1 MLGAL
6 QYLEGELP
14 IFGSIWQLKPCK
26 YLEGDHLKIFVFCP
40 NISAILGGERDNTCK
55 EYAGIVGRIAS
66 IYGGILN
73 INGSILAQFNIRPLI
88 V

>member
-1 MLGAL
+1 LNHDVGSIA
-6 QYLEGELP
+6 

-40 NISAILGGERDNTCK
+40 NISAILGWFGPNTCK

-66 IYGGILN
+66 IYGGISL
-73 INGSILAQFNIRPLI
+73 SFNDRPPI
-88 V
+88 FS